1 MTTESTLSATP
12 ENNMSRVLSD
22 FMCIEGVE
30 AVALVGRD
38 GFVIDSISSLDLN
51 MDALGAM
58 VATSVGT
65 SEALGKELNLGNM
78 GQYMSEFTE
87 GKVIMAPV
95 KDDILAVFA
104 NKNVVIGSIRYAI
117 AGKIPKLAAV
127 LH

>member
-1 MTTESTLSATP
+1 MTMESTISKIP
-12 ENNMSRVLSD
+12 ENNMSRVLND

-38 GFVIDSISSLDLN
+38 GFVIDSMSSLDLN

-58 VATSVGT
+58 VATSVGA
-65 SEALGKELNLGNM
+65 SENLGKELNLGSM
-78 GQYMSEFTE
+78 SQYLSEFSE

-95 KDDILAVFA
+95 KDDILAIFTS
-104 NKNVVIGSIRYAI
+104 KSVVIGSIRYAI
-117 AGKIPKLAAV
+117 TGKIPKLVSV

>member
-1 MTTESTLSATP
+1 MSMESTASNLP
-12 ENNMSRVLSD
+12 ENNMSRVLND

-38 GFVIDSISSLDLN
+38 GFVIDSMSSLDLN

-65 SEALGKELNLGNM
+65 SESLGKELNLGSM
-78 GQYMSEFTE
+78 SQYMSEFTE

-95 KDDILAVFA
+95 KDDILAVFT
-104 NKNVVIGSIRYAI
+104 NKSVVIGSIRYAI
-117 AGKIPKLAAV
+117 AGKIPKLASV

>member
-1 MTTESTLSATP
+1 MSMESTVSNLP
-12 ENNMSRVLSD
+12 DNNMSRVLND

-38 GFVIDSISSLDLN
+38 GFVIDSMSSLDLN

-65 SEALGKELNLGNM
+65 SESLGKELNLGSM
-78 GQYMSEFTE
+78 SQYMTEFTE

-95 KDDILAVFA
+95 KDDILAVFT
-104 NKNVVIGSIRYAI
+104 NKSVVIGSIRYAI
-117 AGKIPKLAAV
+117 AGKIPKLASV

>member
-1 MTTESTLSATP
+1 MSMESTASNLP
-12 ENNMSRVLSD
+12 DNNMSRVLND

-38 GFVIDSISSLDLN
+38 GFVIDSMSSLDLN

-65 SEALGKELNLGNM
+65 SESLGKELNLGSM
-78 GQYMSEFTE
+78 SQYMTEFTE

-95 KDDILAVFA
+95 KDDILAVFT
-104 NKNVVIGSIRYAI
+104 NKSVVIGSIRYAI
-117 AGKIPKLAAV
+117 AGKIPKLASV

>member
-1 MTTESTLSATP
+1 MTIESTVSSISDKS
-12 ENNMSRVLSD
+12 MSRVLND
-22 FMCIEGVE
+22 FLTIDGVD

-38 GFVIDSISSLDLN
+38 GFVIDSSSTLDLN

-58 VATSVGT
+58 VATSVEAAEKLGT
-65 SEALGKELNLGNM
+65 ELKLGNM
-78 GQYMSEFTE
+78 GQYLSEFSE

-104 NKNVVIGSIRYAI
+104 NKDVVIGSIRYAI
-117 AGKIPKLAAV
+117 SKQMPKLVNV

>member
-1 MTTESTLSATP
+1 MSMESTASNLP
-12 ENNMSRVLSD
+12 ENNMSRVLND

-38 GFVIDSISSLDLN
+38 GFVIDSMSSLDLN

-65 SEALGKELNLGNM
+65 SESLGKELNLGTM
-78 GQYMSEFTE
+78 SQYMSEFTE

-95 KDDILAVFA
+95 KDDILAVFT
-104 NKNVVIGSIRYAI
+104 NKSVVIGSIRYAI
-117 AGKIPKLAAV
+117 AGKIPKLASV